1 MSTVAGQNLWY
12 IISMKLSEQL
22 TARGFIHQFTG
33 ESLAEVLDNDKR
45 IIYHGIEPSA
55 DSAHVGNMVI
65 WLLLRHLA
73 DAGHTIIFLVGGGTG
88 MIGDPKPDAERVLQ
102 DESVIDTNVK
112 KIKAQAERLIGGDIA
127 SINFVNNKDWL
138 AKEGLL
144 TFLRDIGKHF
154 TVNEL
159 IKKDAI
165 SKRLSSDTGLS
176 YTEFAYPLLQGYDY
190 LVLNREY
197 GCDVQVGGSDQWGNI
212 VSGVDLIR
220 RKEQKTVH
228 AITAPLVVDK
238 ATGKKFGKSEGNAV
252 WLDSAKTSPYAFYQF
267 WLNTSDEN
275 VIDYLKIFTF
285 LPLEQISEL
294 EIELKS
300 SPGDRTAQKVLA
312 AEVTNFVH
320 GREITD
326 GVIKVAHI
334 LFSGGDIK
342 GLSGEEKN
350 MLLANAP
357 TLEVPAEATVLE
369 LLVSSGLASSN
380 REART
385 FIESGAVT
393 LSDVKIESV
402 DAKVAFVSGDIMPLR
417 RGKKNFVIL
426 YRK

>member
-12 IISMKLSEQL
+12 IIRMKLSEQL

-252 WLDSAKTSPYAFYQF
+252 WLDSEKTSPYAFYQF
-267 WLNTSDEN
+267 WLNTSALAPSSSSTGSRRCCRALAPGCCGTRAGPRRRSTPEPCSPR
-275 VIDYLKIFTF
+275 
-285 LPLEQISEL
+285 LP
-294 EIELKS
+294 
-300 SPGDRTAQKVLA
+300 
-312 AEVTNFVH
+312 
-320 GREITD
+320 GRC
-326 GVIKVAHI
+326 
-334 LFSGGDIK
+334 
-342 GLSGEEKN
+342 
-350 MLLANAP
+350 
-357 TLEVPAEATVLE
+357 
-369 LLVSSGLASSN
+369 
-380 REART
+380 
-385 FIESGAVT
+385 
-393 LSDVKIESV
+393 
-402 DAKVAFVSGDIMPLR
+402 
-417 RGKKNFVIL
+417 
-426 YRK
+426 